1 MWLIFFSDALSD
13 RFYQALFRKLLHPD
27 LLTTSKQPM
36 FLHLLFK
43 AMSRDESDVRVK
55 VSSNYYN
62 VFILLYVVI
71 YEISFDSFR
80 RLRSVFFKWRVTLS
94 AAFLLRRSFSSHNS
108 SKKSPT
114 CWKHLHLSLFR
125 APLLMTSTMKVT
137 RMSDILMQTMKRRDR
152 RKKAKLNH
160 SKVAGFIEV
169 VKVMKSKFNNC
180 RL

>member
-1 MWLIFFSDALSD
+1 MWLIFCSDALSD

-55 VSSNYYN
+55 VSSN
-62 VFILLYVVI
+62 VVDVVCWFN
-71 YEISFDSFR
+71 EIGFDSFR
-80 RLRSVFFKWRVTLS
+80 RSRSVFFKWRVTLS

-169 VKVMKSKFNNC
+169 VKVM
-180 RL
+180 